1 MLVHVRFR
9 PRRQDD
15 RSVDLPDGATVKDL
29 VEAVGEPIDV
39 MVCVRGGAPIPDD
52 SVLFEADELLLLSAA
67 SGG

>member
-15 RSVDLPDGATVKDL
+15 RSVDLPEGATVKDL
-29 VEAVGEPIDV
+29 IEAVGEPIDV
-39 MVCVRGGAPIPDD
+39 IVCVRDATPIPDD
-52 SVLFEADELLLLSAA
+52 SVLFDADELLLLSAA